1 MIEKL
6 SERVKT
12 PSPEDKIEFFS
23 DGNNDYTSVL
33 PKYFAEP
40 RMNYGQLIK
49 IREGGRVVDKKRRV
63 IYGEP
68 NPENIE
74 TTDIENFNG
83 ILRERVGRLVRKTKC
98 FSKLR
103 PRLECSIELFQFY
116 WNFMNEFKKGKS
128 PAMMEGLTDHVW
140 TWHEF
145 LTWHP
150 SA

>member
-1 MIEKL
+1 MMEKL

-12 PSPEDKIEFFS
+12 PSHEDKIELFS
-23 DGNNDYTSVL
+23 DGNSDYTSVL

-40 RMNYGQLIK
+40 CMNYGQLIK
-49 IREGGRVVDKKRRV
+49 IREGGRVVDKEKRV
-63 IYGEP
+63 IYGEA
-68 NPENIE
+68 NPEDIE

-103 PRLECSIELFQFY
+103 ERLNCSIELFQFY
-116 WNFMNEFKKGKS
+116 WNFMKELKKEKS

-145 LTWHP
+145 LTRRP
-150 SA
+150 SV